1 MKKFCTFLLVIF
13 FISSPNYAYACN
25 CAAKNNI
32 EHNNANKVVR
42 EQTINASN
50 FLCQMPQKNFIAT
63 SKTNHLLAKK
73 NVHHSCC
80 GSCVNNSER
89 K

>member
-1 MKKFCTFLLVIF
+1 MA
-13 FISSPNYAYACN
+13 FILHSNYAYACN

-32 EHNNANKVVR
+32 EHNNANKVAR
-42 EQTINASN
+42 EQTINAAK
-50 FLCQMPQKNFIAT
+50 FLCQMPQKDFVAT
-63 SKTNHLLAKK
+63 SKTNDLLAKQ

-80 GSCVNNSER
+80 GSCVNNQEH